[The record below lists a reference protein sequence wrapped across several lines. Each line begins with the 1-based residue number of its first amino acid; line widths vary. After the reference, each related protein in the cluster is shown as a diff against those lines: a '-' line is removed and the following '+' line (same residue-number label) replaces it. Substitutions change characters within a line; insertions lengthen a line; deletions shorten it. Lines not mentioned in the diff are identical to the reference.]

1 MININS
7 LSKKTILD
15 IIAAQEGRI
24 KKLEA
29 LLQGQPIGTVRI
41 ADAAITSAKI
51 DSVSAD
57 KITTGTLS
65 VQVAITIRNP
75 EDTGDAVL
83 IGYQAGG
90 FS

>member
-1 MININS
+1 MSNLTTLTKDS
-7 LSKKTILD
+7 ILQ
-15 IIAAQEGRI
+15 IIAEQELRI

-51 DSVSAD
+51 QSVSAD

-65 VQVAITIRNP
+65 VGVAIKVRNP
-75 EDTGDAVL
+75 SDTADVVL
-83 IGYQAGG
+83 IGFQEGG
-90 FS
+90 GL